1 MSQLIVEGS
10 WEEVARRADEFA
22 GRRVRLIVL
31 DERLPEPERTL
42 AEALQ
47 GIAGAIDSTE
57 DSPDRH
63 PPTPFTDALADKF
76 RKQGLIIP

>member
-10 WEEVARRADEFA
+10 WEEVAQRADEFA

-31 DERLPEPERTL
+31 DERLLGPERTL

-63 PPTPFTDALADKF
+63 PPTPFTDILADKF